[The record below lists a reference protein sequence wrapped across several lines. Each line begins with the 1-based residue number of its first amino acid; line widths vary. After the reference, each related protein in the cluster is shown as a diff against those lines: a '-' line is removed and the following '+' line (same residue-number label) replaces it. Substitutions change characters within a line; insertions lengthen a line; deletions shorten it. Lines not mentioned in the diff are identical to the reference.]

1 LAAESK
7 IGSGRAPRWPARR
20 AYLMHCRA
28 SGQIPS
34 GWAQFRV
41 ACSLP
46 IAKNST
52 RLARVLRK
60 PPRRDRQYPDVRQIA
75 FARAVHLSRNPHQV
89 DRAPDGAIRRFCH
102 FLGHD
107 GIALRA
113 WQRRKKR
120 LRISLTQ
127 EIGAYTHISRPQE
140 VCLVRCGDP
149 KWLADLYRD
158 WGNAHWPHCI
168 DIRMRHRCAE

>member
-1 LAAESK
+1 MYC
-7 IGSGRAPRWPARR
+7 G
-20 AYLMHCRA
+20 A

-34 GWAQFRV
+34 EWAQFRV

-60 PPRRDRQYPDVRQIA
+60 PPRRDRQHLDVRQIA
-75 FARAVHLSRNPHQV
+75 FALAVHLSRNPHQV
-89 DRAPDGAIRRFCH
+89 DRTLDGAIRHFCH

-107 GIALRA
+107 GLALRA
-113 WQRRKKR
+113 WQRR
-120 LRISLTQ
+120 LRISLTVV
-127 EIGAYTHISRPQE
+127 IGAYTHISRFLPQE
-140 VCLVRCGDP
+140 VCFVRCGDP

-158 WGNAHWPHCI
+158 WGTRIDLTALTYECAIDAPNDDIINAPVT
-168 DIRMRHRCAE
+168 RAKGNN